1 MKKFHECEC
10 RGELELEKELV
21 AEEIKRETENERFM
35 LQKQIIERDSI
46 IEKLRK

>member
-10 RGELELEKELV
+10 RSKLESEKELV
-21 AEEIKRETENERFM
+21 AEEMKRKTENERLM
-35 LQKQIIERDSI
+35 LQKQVIERDSI